1 MKNSGYVAV
10 RRLDNEFLLIEKGSH
25 NTESEQTGS
34 SIGRS
39 QSGPGILR
47 CLESPGVG
55 VTTSPDAVSQTLTGV
70 FSLPLPRVPRSQP
83 H

>member
-1 MKNSGYVAV
+1 MQNSGYVAV

-47 CLESPGVG
+47 CLESPDV
-55 VTTSPDAVSQTLTGV
+55 VSQTLTGV